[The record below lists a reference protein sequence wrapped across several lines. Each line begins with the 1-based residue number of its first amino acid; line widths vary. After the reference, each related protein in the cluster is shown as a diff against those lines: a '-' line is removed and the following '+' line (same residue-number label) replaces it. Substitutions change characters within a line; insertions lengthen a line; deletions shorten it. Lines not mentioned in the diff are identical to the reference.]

1 MRIPVHRRSPLQR
14 YYGPGTMIESE
25 TRLYDL
31 ETDPGQLRPLQDPAT
46 EARMIGLL
54 RELMA
59 ANHAPDEAYERLRI
73 DPPRDRG

>member
-1 MRIPVHRRSPLQR
+1 
-14 YYGPGTMIESE
+14 
-25 TRLYDL
+25 
-31 ETDPGQLRPLQDPAT
+31 
-46 EARMIGLL
+46 MIGLL